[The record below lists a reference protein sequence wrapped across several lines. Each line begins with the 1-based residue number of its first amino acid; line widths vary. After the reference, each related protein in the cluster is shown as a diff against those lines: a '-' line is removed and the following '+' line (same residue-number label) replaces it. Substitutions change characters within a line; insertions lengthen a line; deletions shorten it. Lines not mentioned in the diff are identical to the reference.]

1 MPADANLIE
10 EVFLIKHNQALSALG
25 EIEAAAGKVSSLI
38 GSIKAGFLGLLG
50 AAGIEGLATTAK
62 GLLGVNNAMEQ
73 TTTVLAGMLQAN
85 KFAKTFADGMELSAT
100 AMEQIRKEAE
110 KLPGTDVDFLEAFK
124 VTFQAMKDVGM
135 RELPKMITFSDNMVA
150 VAKTYGVDV
159 AQASRD
165 INLMLSG
172 HAGEDVKTFRLLK
185 GQLGVKTTEEFN
197 KLNAA
202 ERVKRMSGLLEKNKG
217 MLKAFENTWDSI
229 SSTTASIMKNIS
241 LAFGGPLFET
251 AKHGLKAVND
261 LLSQY
266 SQKINLVAGVL
277 GKLAAGGIERIAGA
291 VSSRIP
297 RGGEMGLAGPKGV
310 GFANSLPSLGGAAV
324 GLYGGPIG
332 GLLAG
337 GFLKALNQPGF
348 LESFKNIFN
357 PLRGVIT
364 SFSAMW
370 ESATDRIRDGFL
382 MLGSFFDS
390 TFMPIINAVSGVFG
404 GLFDTFKQIFDDKSN
419 AFIEIFYYVGIIGE
433 GFSKVLAPAIS
444 LLGKGLT
451 YLYDKV
457 IRGFIDVMAW
467 GLQHVAAAVRVLELA
482 INAQGLAK
490 IGLLTGGGIGKAYQ
504 DALVN
509 VQVESQKRLGK
520 TATGADT
527 NLGKVAVAFDAAI
540 ENAEKAAAQARANK
554 SSVVA
559 KPPPAK
565 VEFHN
570 ARFNIEQ
577 AFAPGFDPDRVAVAF
592 KRGVGESVM
601 NRVNSA
607 GLTPLF
613 TPT

>member
-1 MPADANLIE
+1 
-10 EVFLIKHNQALSALG
+10 
-25 EIEAAAGKVSSLI
+25 
-38 GSIKAGFLGLLG
+38 
-50 AAGIEGLATTAK
+50 
-62 GLLGVNNAMEQ
+62 
-73 TTTVLAGMLQAN
+73 
-85 KFAKTFADGMELSAT
+85 
-100 AMEQIRKEAE
+100 
-110 KLPGTDVDFLEAFK
+110 
-124 VTFQAMKDVGM
+124 
-135 RELPKMITFSDNMVA
+135 
-150 VAKTYGVDV
+150 
-159 AQASRD
+159 
-165 INLMLSG
+165 MLSG

-217 MLKAFENTWDSI
+217 MLKAFENTWDAI

-261 LLSQY
+261 LLGQY
-266 SQKINLVAGVL
+266 SAKINLVAGVL

-291 VSSRIP
+291 VGSRIP
-297 RGGEMGLAGPKGV
+297 RGGAMGLQGPKGV

-457 IRGFIDVMAW
+457 IRGFIDVMTW

-540 ENAEKAAAQARANK
+540 ENAEKAAAQARGNK
-554 SSVVA
+554 PVVA

-570 ARFNIEQ
+570 AKFNIEQ
-577 AFAPGFDPDRVAVAF
+577 AFAPGSDPDRVAVAF

>member
-1 MPADANLIE
+1 MPADASVISE
-10 EVFLIKHNQALSALG
+10 TFLIKHNQALGALG

-150 VAKTYGVDV
+150 VAKAYGVDS

-217 MLKAFENTWDSI
+217 MLKAFENTWDAI

-297 RGGEMGLAGPKGV
+297 RGSEMGLQGPKGI
-310 GFANSLPSLGGAAV
+310 GFANSLPGAAGSIAALVGGPLGGA
-324 GLYGGPIG
+324 LI
-332 GLLAG
+332 G
-337 GFLKALNQPGF
+337 GFLKAINQGGSEFASQFTRLLAPVREVFTKFTGMFESITDRVRDAF
-348 LESFKNIFN
+348 LILAEPMSNLFKTVLDGSANMFDKFKTIFADKEVSLKNSFTNIGIIVDTLLTPAIKWVGEKFTWLADN
-357 PLRGVIT
+357 GLRKLVDKLGDGSTNAATFAKAVATDWKTAYGLRGYSKLEAQWNNARADVLR
-364 SFSAMW
+364 AQ
-370 ESATDRIRDGFL
+370 ELATRGKL
-382 MLGSFFDS
+382 PTGE
-390 TFMPIINAVSGVFG
+390 
-404 GLFDTFKQIFDDKSN
+404 DT
-419 AFIEIFYYVGIIGE
+419 
-433 GFSKVLAPAIS
+433 
-444 LLGKGLT
+444 LLGKQT
-451 YLYDKV
+451 
-457 IRGFIDVMAW
+457 
-467 GLQHVAAAVRVLELA
+467 VALNNAVEAARLA
-482 INAQGLAK
+482 AEVK
-490 IGLLTGGGIGKAYQ
+490 KKGIA
-504 DALVN
+504 
-509 VQVESQKRLGK
+509 
-520 TATGADT
+520 ATT
-527 NLGKVAVAFDAAI
+527 
-540 ENAEKAAAQARANK
+540 
-554 SSVVA
+554 A
-559 KPPPAK
+559 KPPPPTININNAK
-565 VEFHN
+565 FS
-570 ARFNIEQ
+570 IEQ
-577 AFAPGFDPDRVAVAF
+577 QFAPGFDPDRVAVAF